1 MKSLELMRSIEP
13 VELRRLRES
22 SQQNI
27 FYMCTFLGIISVVYI
42 LRDQGQN
49 YLFILVVRWERRWVE
64 RKQKTVERGCALS
77 TGTLF

>member
-13 VELRRLRES
+13 VELTSLRES
-22 SQQNI
+22 RQQNI

-49 YLFILVVRWERRWVE
+49 YLFILVVR
-64 RKQKTVERGCALS
+64 
-77 TGTLF
+77 